1 LFCVRSYVLISK
13 VLVILLSFVV
23 PTDFLG
29 VKLVRGLIVGR
40 IALLA
45 LMTPRFPGKSIRLKA
60 WMVIPIASVRVIL
73 EIAVGIVG
81 MQKCN

>member
-29 VKLVRGLIVGR
+29 VEVGSWFDCWPHS
-40 IALLA
+40 IISTDDAALSREINQ
-45 LMTPRFPGKSIRLKA
+45 TE
-60 WMVIPIASVRVIL
+60 SVD
-73 EIAVGIVG
+73 GDSHS
-81 MQKCN
+81 